1 MVRSKLGVVCRRIA
15 GLFIVLAAASSLSAQ
30 KSTPLSRLDLPLE
43 QRLDLPRGVSSASL
57 KLTDFASF
65 IATSFKVPLLVE
77 TPAPVPDLQIQAG
90 TYTARQLLDAA
101 LAQLPRFQWKDE
113 EGIAHI
119 YQTGLV
125 KSPGNLLN
133 VRIPEFSFPHD
144 VGEFMYYFRPCIS
157 SVIQGYGCRGGIFT
171 GFQWP
176 KLQQSGLPLGQN
188 FHAVL
193 ARDILLAALKTNGR
207 FYVLIAFERIE
218 PNLKSQFPFRNWF
231 AESLEVAEP
240 SPIWVQTP
248 KPRGR

>member
-1 MVRSKLGVVCRRIA
+1 VYRGIA

-30 KSTPLSRLDLPLE
+30 KGTVFSRLDLPLE
-43 QRLDLPRGVSSASL
+43 QRLDLPQGVASATL
-57 KLTDFASF
+57 TLTDFASF

-77 TPAPVPDLQIQAG
+77 TPAPVPDLQIHAG
-90 TYTARQLLDAA
+90 TYSARQLLDAA
-101 LAQLPRFQWKDE
+101 LDQLPRFQWRDE
-113 EGIAHI
+113 EGVAHI

-157 SVIQGYGCRGGIFT
+157 SVVQGYGCRGGVYT
-171 GFQWP
+171 GFQLP
-176 KLQQSGLPLGQN
+176 KLQQGALPPGQN
-188 FHAVL
+188 FHDVL

-218 PNLKSQFPFRNWF
+218 PNLKSQFPLRNWF
-231 AESLEVAEP
+231 AESLEMAEP
-240 SPIWVQTP
+240 SPISVQTP